1 MAERLEIVINNNIE
15 LDSHIIQM
23 IAEDF
28 IEWQNAQ
35 SST

>member
-1 MAERLEIVINNNIE
+1 MAERLNIVLEEN
-15 LDSHIIQM
+15 LHIHPDMIQM

-28 IEWQNAQ
+28 IEWQNEQ